1 MKVLPPWFGVLWC
14 VFVTFNLS
22 GSAEA
27 RYQLGWNVRRCFTLN
42 ASFITPFNPPPPPPF
57 SSTGLENLFS
67 NVVMYFLKTFLVRV
81 KLWGKWNH
89 CYSSPTLLS
98 SCVSEKQILRCSVN
112 HFPSKMK
119 CRFKDSLDLYRVQ
132 QISSILELKTTFY
145 GLTNTFFYTMRITE
159 QSWNSKK
166 LKNTPIIHHEA
177 LFLLKVFPQHLG
189 S

>member
-1 MKVLPPWFGVLWC
+1 MLLFDLFSVNWIFDRWRFMKVFPPWFGVLWC

-27 RYQLGWNVRRCFTLN
+27 RYQLGWNVWRC
-42 ASFITPFNPPPPPPF
+42 
-57 SSTGLENLFS
+57 
-67 NVVMYFLKTFLVRV
+67 VVMYFLITFLVRV

-112 HFPSKMK
+112 HFPFKMK

-166 LKNTPIIHHEA
+166 
-177 LFLLKVFPQHLG
+177 
-189 S
+189 